1 MTSEEI
7 NALGVFKRK
16 TVRKIYGPIQEES
29 RASEPGTGYIIR
41 SRHCKIYKIT
51 QIKIVWIY

>member
-16 TVRKIYGPIQEES
+16 TARKIYGPIQEES
-29 RASEPGTGYIIR
+29 RASEPVRRY
-41 SRHCKIYKIT
+41 SIYYKG
-51 QIKIVWIY
+51 

>member
-29 RASEPGTGYIIR
+29 GASEPLRRYRI
-41 SRHCKIYKIT
+41 CYKE
-51 QIKIVWIY
+51 

>member
-16 TVRKIYGPIQEES
+16 TVRKIYGPIQQEES
-29 RASEPGTGYIIR
+29 RDSEPIR
-41 SRHCKIYKIT
+41 WYRIYYK
-51 QIKIVWIY
+51 VWTL

>member
-16 TVRKIYGPIQEES
+16 TVRKIYSPIQEEES
-29 RASEPGTGYIIR
+29 RDSEPIR
-41 SRHCKIYKIT
+41 KY
-51 QIKIVWIY
+51 WIYYKE